1 MTTTVTSQG
10 FLLGEISLD
19 AMSKSPHPKHQT
31 RVALLVPT
39 WNAGAR
45 WPAWIAGVK
54 SQVLRAVPV
63 GAEPRGRLGID
74 LSVWVVDSHSSDH
87 TVALSRSAGFEV
99 LSLGEQ
105 TFSHGGTR
113 QWAVEQVLE
122 RSRAWGQP
130 APEFVLL
137 MTQDA
142 ILASEE
148 ALCELLA
155 PFADPAVGAVYGRQL
170 PHTDATL
177 LAAQARFFNYPSEGA
192 SRSLEDRA
200 RLGIRAAFCSDS
212 FAAYR
217 LSHFLA
223 VGGFPRQVIMGEDMW
238 VAGQLLLSGFKVAYA
253 PRAMVEHSHNYSWLE
268 EFQRY
273 VDTGVFHAQAPWLL
287 EKFGGVGSEGLQM
300 LKAQLS
306 WAGQASLEAL
316 GLGPD
321 KSGEHQ
327 TQQAQQEQQALPTAT
342 AVLRSLERTR
352 LQVEAMR
359 SSPRTRILFVA
370 QVLLSL
376 GAKGLGYRVGRA
388 HHWLPRALL
397 ERLSALKGFWT
408 ER

>member
-1 MTTTVTSQG
+1 MTTTVTPQG
-10 FLLGEISLD
+10 FLMGAASLGPVSDE
-19 AMSKSPHPKHQT
+19 PHPTHRT
-31 RVALLVPT
+31 RVALVVPT

-45 WPAWIAGVK
+45 WPRWIAGVK
-54 SQVLRAVPV
+54 SQVRTAAHLALERSWA
-63 GAEPRGRLGID
+63 ADFD

-87 TVALSRSAGFEV
+87 TCALSRSADFEV

-105 TFSHGGTR
+105 TFNHGGTR
-113 QWAVEQVLE
+113 QWALEYVLE
-122 RSRAWGQP
+122 HSRALGQP
-130 APEFVLL
+130 APEFLVL

-142 ILASEE
+142 LLASEQ

-155 PFADPAVGAVYGRQL
+155 PFVDPAVGAVYGRQL

-192 SRSLEDRA
+192 VRTLEDRA

-238 VAGQLLLSGFKVAYA
+238 VAAQLLLSGFKVAYA
-253 PRAMVEHSHNYSWLE
+253 PRAIVEHSHNYSWLQ

-316 GLGPD
+316 GLDPG
-321 KSGEHQ
+321 KSRDP
-327 TQQAQQEQQALPTAT
+327 QAVPSDG

-352 LQVEAMR
+352 VQVQEMR
-359 SSPRTRILFVA
+359 SSPVARLVFVLD
-370 QVLLSL
+370 VLARM

-388 HHWLPRALL
+388 HRLLPRRLL
-397 ERLSALKGFWT
+397 ERLSSLKGFWT